1 MFRIPPGQRIKS
13 LALQPVEADRSFG
26 HESINRNSAERPY
39 SAWLLRHYAK
49 PVDQRAVTSPQ
60 HVISASAASSSYA
73 SATPTLA
80 TLGEPEEIAGLVA
93 YLASARA
100 GFITGS
106 SLTIDG
112 GYVA

>member
-49 PVDQRAVTSPQ
+49 PVDQHRRLS
-60 HVISASAASSSYA
+60 
-73 SATPTLA
+73 LA
-80 TLGEPEEIAGLVA
+80 TALPIQSPRPTRCSRTCHEAAANTRIRKEGDAARDRIIA
-93 YLASARA
+93 S
-100 GFITGS
+100 
-106 SLTIDG
+106 
-112 GYVA
+112 